1 MLVPQF
7 PALTMLSSICC
18 LGFRSGGKQ
27 INIGKFRHA
36 LPHSAGNWLCRRR
49 ARRAA
54 IICAF
59 SYSTARIV
67 RQRWKGGA
75 GRRRQHG
82 PIDPKPDNVT
92 IVDLGSSPP
101 KVVAEIKVA
110 TSVVGPPS
118 SVAVARDESFAL
130 VTAATKID
138 PNDAKKVAP
147 DNKVSVID
155 LKASPPAVIAVVESG
170 AGAAGAALNP
180 DGNLALV
187 ANRSEGTVSVFTIA
201 NKALTAV
208 GKVQLGDAKSGPS
221 AIAFTPDGKTALVT
235 RDGDNKISVLN
246 VEGSKVEHAKR
257 DVHAGLRPYPLDI
270 SSQGDVAAV
279 ANIGIGGGDAD
290 TLSLISLKGGPARV
304 IDTVSVGQTPEG
316 LKMSPDG
323 QYVAVTVMNGSNKP
337 KSSPFFN
344 DNGLVQIYAVSGGK
358 LAKVAEAKVGHWCQ
372 GAAWSKDNKTVL
384 VGCMVENE
392 LQAFSFDGKEL
403 KSSGAIKIGAGSGG
417 MGTAR

>member
-1 MLVPQF
+1 MHCRILRVTGFAAGVLVVLPSFAPSATAQ
-7 PALTMLSSICC
+7 LVLSAND
-18 LGFRSGGKQ
+18 GKAVLVDGV
-27 INIGKFRHA
+27 N
-36 LPHSAGNWLCRRR
+36 
-49 ARRAA
+49 
-54 IICAF
+54 
-59 SYSTARIV
+59 TV
-67 RQRWKGGA
+67 
-75 GRRRQHG
+75 

-155 LKASPPAVIAVVESG
+155 LKASPPAVIAVVELG

-235 RDGDNKISVLN
+235 RDGDT
-246 VEGSKVEHAKR
+246 R
-257 DVHAGLRPYPLDI
+257 
-270 SSQGDVAAV
+270 
-279 ANIGIGGGDAD
+279 
-290 TLSLISLKGGPARV
+290 
-304 IDTVSVGQTPEG
+304 
-316 LKMSPDG
+316 SP
-323 QYVAVTVMNGSNKP
+323 
-337 KSSPFFN
+337 
-344 DNGLVQIYAVSGGK
+344 
-358 LAKVAEAKVGHWCQ
+358 C
-372 GAAWSKDNKTVL
+372 
-384 VGCMVENE
+384 
-392 LQAFSFDGKEL
+392 
-403 KSSGAIKIGAGSGG
+403 
-417 MGTAR
+417 

>member
-1 MLVPQF
+1 MQYRILRATGFAVGLLVLPAFAPQ
-7 PALTMLSSICC
+7 ATAQLVLSAND
-18 LGFRSGGKQ
+18 GKAVLVDGV
-27 INIGKFRHA
+27 N
-36 LPHSAGNWLCRRR
+36 
-49 ARRAA
+49 
-54 IICAF
+54 
-59 SYSTARIV
+59 TV
-67 RQRWKGGA
+67 
-75 GRRRQHG
+75 

-92 IVDLGSSPP
+92 IIDLGSSPP
-101 KVVAEIKVA
+101 KVVAEIKAA

-138 PNDAKKVAP
+138 PSDSKKTAP

-170 AGAAGAALNP
+170 AGAAGVALNP

-235 RDGDNKISVLN
+235 RDGDNKISVLS
-246 VEGSKVEHAKR
+246 VDGSKVEHAKR

-304 IDTVSVGQTPEG
+304 IDTISVGQTPEG

-344 DNGLVQIYAVSGGK
+344 DHGLVRIYAVSGGK

-372 GAAWSKDNKTVL
+372 GAAWSKDSKTVL

-403 KSSGAIKIGAGSGG
+403 KPSGAIKVGAGPGG
-417 MGTAR
+417 IGTAR